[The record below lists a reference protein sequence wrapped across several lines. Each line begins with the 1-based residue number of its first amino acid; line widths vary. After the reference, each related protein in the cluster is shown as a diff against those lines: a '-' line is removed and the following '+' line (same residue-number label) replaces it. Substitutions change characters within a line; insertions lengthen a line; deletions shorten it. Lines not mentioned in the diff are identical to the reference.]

1 MNKLINTNDRMV
13 VTREK
18 GQWEQE
24 EEGKGVKNMVMEG
37 DQVLGAET
45 LGGVL

>member
-24 EEGKGVKNMVMEG
+24 EEGKGGQEYG
-37 DQVLGAET
+37 DGRRLGF
-45 LGGVL
+45 GC